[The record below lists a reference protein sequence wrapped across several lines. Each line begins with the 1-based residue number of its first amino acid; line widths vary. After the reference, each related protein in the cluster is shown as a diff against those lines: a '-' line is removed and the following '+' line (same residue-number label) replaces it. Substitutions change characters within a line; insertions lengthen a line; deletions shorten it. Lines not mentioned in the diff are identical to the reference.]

1 MSGAL
6 YALKTLIAQHPSVAI
21 PIARLRGHGVVV
33 DRDTEVVI
41 EGFPRSANSFAVA
54 AFEMAQERRMRIAHH
69 VHAPAQVL
77 RAIALGV
84 PAIVLIR
91 DPEDA
96 ILSLLLAQPY
106 LTADRAIRGYVRFYE
121 PLVPHR
127 HRFVVGAFPDVTT
140 DFGRVI
146 SRLNELFGTS
156 FAEFVH
162 TAKRERA
169 VFEAME
175 QYWEG
180 RLGPGEQLERQVGRP
195 SPRREE
201 LKATLRSDYR
211 ARQLAGIRARADRLY
226 GLLNE
231 DRA

>member
-6 YALKTLIAQHPSVAI
+6 YALKTLVAQYPSLAI

-33 DRDTEVVI
+33 NPNTEILI
-41 EGFPRSANSFAVA
+41 EGYPRSANSFSVA
-54 AFEMAQERRMRIAHH
+54 AFEMAQGRRTRIAHH
-69 VHAPAQVL
+69 LHAPAHVL
-77 RAIALGV
+77 RALAIGV

-96 ILSLLLAQPY
+96 ILSFMLTRRE

-127 HRFVVGAFPDVTT
+127 HTFVVGAFPDVTT

-146 SRLNELFGTS
+146 RRVNELFGTS

-162 TAKRERA
+162 TSNREGA
-169 VFEAME
+169 VFEAM
-175 QYWEG
+175 QGYWEG
-180 RLGPGEQLERQVGRP
+180 RLGPGEELERQVGRP
-195 SPRREE
+195 SSRREE
-201 LKATLRSDYR
+201 LKAELRSVYR
-211 ARQLAGIRARADRLY
+211 APKLAGLRARADHLCRQLT
-226 GLLNE
+226 E
-231 DRA
+231 ERT

>member
-1 MSGAL
+1 MSGTL
-6 YALKTLIAQHPSVAI
+6 YAMKTLIAKYPSLAI
-21 PIARLRGHGVVV
+21 PIARVRGHGVVV
-33 DRDTEVVI
+33 DPDTEVVI

-54 AFEMAQERRMRIAHH
+54 AFEMAQGRTARIAHH

-77 RAIALGV
+77 RAITLGV

-91 DPEDA
+91 EPEDA
-96 ILSLLLAQPY
+96 ILSLMLAQPY
-106 LTADRAIRGYVRFYE
+106 LTPHRAVRGYVRFYD

-140 DFGRVI
+140 DFGGVIRRV
-146 SRLNELFGTS
+146 NELSGTS

-180 RLGPGEQLERQVGRP
+180 RLGPGEELERQVGRP
-195 SPRREE
+195 SLRREE
-201 LKATLRSDYR
+201 LKAALRSDYR
-211 ARQLAGIRARADRLY
+211 AGQLAPLRARADLLYRRLTEER
-226 GLLNE
+226 G
-231 DRA
+231 